1 MTTSTITAPTAHTV
15 SAADGDR
22 LWIAGDTMIIKA
34 TAATT
39 GGSLTLLEIEAS
51 PGAGPPPHVHDN
63 EDEAFYVVDG
73 TFEIVLGEEIVRAGA
88 GDFAFAP
95 RGTVHRFSNV
105 GDAPARMLIAFTPGG
120 LEGFFRVAG
129 MPATGDGPPPPADAA
144 EIARTEAAAHDYGL
158 RIAV

>member
-15 SAADGDR
+15 FAADGER
-22 LWIAGDTMIIKA
+22 LWIVGDTMIIKA

-39 GGSLTLLEIEAS
+39 GGALTLLEIEAS

-73 TFEIVLGEEIVRAGA
+73 TFEILLGEEIVRAGA
-88 GDFAFAP
+88 GDFAFVP

-129 MPATGDGPPPPADAA
+129 TPATGDGPPQRTDAA
-144 EIARTEAAAHDYGL
+144 EIARTEAAAPDYGL